1 MKTFSQFISEA
12 ASARNMLFHGTNIK
26 AAVSIIKSGE
36 LHSSSNQNTWTV
48 IPPQI
53 EFPAHAVEVAYHED
67 GAWKARTISFTRSY
81 QRAADFPVILEFS
94 RDRIANRYKLE
105 PIRNSA
111 VFDKYDLPD
120 HFHEFEEMIFAK
132 KISVG
137 AALTGIWIREFRGKD
152 TKDVGYLRADPRFK
166 GTFATSGMYTFP
178 KFKHV

>member
-1 MKTFSQFISEA
+1 MKTFLEFLAEA
-12 ASARNMLFHGTNIK
+12 VSARNMLFHGTNIK

-36 LHSSSNQNTWTV
+36 LRSSSNQNTWTV

-53 EFPAHAVEVAYHED
+53 EFPAHADIGPDED

-132 KISVG
+132 KIDVG
-137 AALTGIWIREFRGKD
+137 TALTGIWIREFRGKE